1 MPLYESKA
9 KIVKCHYFMVLSP
22 LALMFFENP
31 LAIIEAVLL
40 IFLWL
45 QHLKI

>member
-1 MPLYESKA
+1 
-9 KIVKCHYFMVLSP
+9 MVLSP

-45 QHLKI
+45 QNLKIWLSYGLFSKMH